1 MLTSE
6 YSLWFLPLCVLLGL
20 AYAFVLYYKSTKPEL
35 PLWVKRLAFITRSFA
50 VFLLAFLLLNPLLK
64 TVHKEK
70 EKPVIILGIDNSE
83 SMLMCKD
90 STYYEN
96 DFLRQLKQTIQQLS
110 KKYVVETYLLGD
122 SLQKGMNM
130 DFKDKETNISSFF
143 ETIQAKYFNQN
154 VGALVLVSDGI
165 YNKGQNPLYEAK
177 NMEMPIYTVAMGD
190 TSIHQDLLIAK
201 VNYNKTV
208 FKNNFFPIEVLVHAN
223 KLKNKQSKLQIV
235 HKNEVVFEKIIH
247 ITNHEYA
254 EWIRVNFEAKQAG
267 LLHYHIQLLP
277 IENEMT
283 TYNNTSDIYIQIVDN
298 RNKIAIVYQAPHPD
312 VSAITQAL
320 KKNDAYQIETF
331 PIDKFTQNV
340 NAYEVLILHQLPSKS
355 NPAKQLLEESRKLGI
370 STFYISGKQ
379 TNYAY
384 LNSLNL
390 GLQLQISKEA
400 YNDVYPI
407 YNQNFT
413 TFSVSPSTQQI
424 IASFPPVQVPFANFR
439 LAPSASSLF
448 FQKIGNVNTTYPLF
462 VFNQTDDVKS
472 AVFVG
477 DGLWRWR
484 NYNYMLENN
493 HEAFDEIIMK
503 TIQYLAVKEDKSF
516 FRVKTSTIFNEN
528 EPIMFDAELYNQ
540 NYELVNDPEVTMV
553 ISNHDK
559 KYTYSFSRTF
569 KSYMLDAGNFPEGE
583 YQWVASVSY
592 GNQKYSKSGFFNVK
606 KINVEFVNLVANHQL
621 MKNISSVNNGE
632 MFYPNQLKEMEK
644 SIINNNEIKT
654 IARYIKQHDSLLNS
668 VLLLI
673 GIFLLLGTEWVL
685 RKWSGSY

>member
-1 MLTSE
+1 M
-6 YSLWFLPLCVLLGL
+6 
-20 AYAFVLYYKSTKPEL
+20 
-35 PLWVKRLAFITRSFA
+35 
-50 VFLLAFLLLNPLLK
+50 
-64 TVHKEK
+64 
-70 EKPVIILGIDNSE
+70 
-83 SMLMCKD
+83 
-90 STYYEN
+90 
-96 DFLRQLKQTIQQLS
+96 
-110 KKYVVETYLLGD
+110 
-122 SLQKGMNM
+122 
-130 DFKDKETNISSFF
+130 
-143 ETIQAKYFNQN
+143 
-154 VGALVLVSDGI
+154 
-165 YNKGQNPLYEAK
+165 
-177 NMEMPIYTVAMGD
+177 
-190 TSIHQDLLIAK
+190 
-201 VNYNKTV
+201 
-208 FKNNFFPIEVLVHAN
+208 
-223 KLKNKQSKLQIV
+223 
-235 HKNEVVFEKIIH
+235 
-247 ITNHEYA
+247 
-254 EWIRVNFEAKQAG
+254 
-267 LLHYHIQLLP
+267 
-277 IENEMT
+277 
-283 TYNNTSDIYIQIVDN
+283 
-298 RNKIAIVYQAPHPD
+298 
-312 VSAITQAL
+312 
-320 KKNDAYQIETF
+320 
-331 PIDKFTQNV
+331 
-340 NAYEVLILHQLPSKS
+340 NAYEVLILHQLTSKS

-569 KSYMLDAGNFPEGE
+569 
-583 YQWVASVSY
+583 
-592 GNQKYSKSGFFNVK
+592 
-606 KINVEFVNLVANHQL
+606 
-621 MKNISSVNNGE
+621 
-632 MFYPNQLKEMEK
+632 
-644 SIINNNEIKT
+644 
-654 IARYIKQHDSLLNS
+654 
-668 VLLLI
+668 
-673 GIFLLLGTEWVL
+673 
-685 RKWSGSY
+685 